1 MIGIK
6 YDTYDITDAID
17 VFIKKR
23 HMIPYSIESTDTK
36 LQINKTYY
44 IGFHR
49 MMMTVKNVE
58 YLENGSL
65 DWCYVKWSDG
75 FYGNFCSELS
85 IYEDYIM
92 EYDEYGIYKE
102 VDIVNND
109 NIYTGAEIKYW
120 FYINDITILNNKYA
134 GFMKYFDYKSPDKI
148 TSYLKYRVV
157 ADIDENG
164 NYINCRMVKIITSK
178 IIVK

>member
-49 MMMTVKNVE
+49 MMMTVKN
-58 YLENGSL
+58 LLIKLNMKL
-65 DWCYVKWSDG
+65 
-75 FYGNFCSELS
+75 
-85 IYEDYIM
+85 IY
-92 EYDEYGIYKE
+92 
-102 VDIVNND
+102 
-109 NIYTGAEIKYW
+109 
-120 FYINDITILNNKYA
+120 
-134 GFMKYFDYKSPDKI
+134 
-148 TSYLKYRVV
+148 
-157 ADIDENG
+157 
-164 NYINCRMVKIITSK
+164 
-178 IIVK
+178 

>member
-1 MIGIK
+1 MIGIR
-6 YDTYDITDAID
+6 YDIYDINNKID
-17 VFIKKR
+17 MFIKKR
-23 HMIPYSIESTDTK
+23 HMIPYAIESTDTK
-36 LQINKTYY
+36 LQINKHYY

-75 FYGNFCSELS
+75 FYGNFCSDLDL
-85 IYEDYIM
+85 YADYIM
-92 EYDEYGIYKE
+92 EYDEDGIYKE
-102 VDIVNND
+102 VDIVNKD

-120 FYINDITILNNKYA
+120 FYINDITILNPRYA
-134 GFMKYFDYKSPDKI
+134 EFMKYFDPKSPCKI
-148 TSYLKYRVV
+148 NPYLKYRIT
-157 ADIDENG
+157 ADVDEKG
-164 NYINCRMVKIITSK
+164 NYTNCKIIKIITNK